1 MILELESYKRDTRLI
16 GKAVDILVLKRQVEE
31 TEALY
36 DRENDNF
43 TELFC
48 RMFNWS
54 ITDTDEQPQ
63 YVYDRDTK
71 QLYKPKY

>member
-1 MILELESYKRDTRLI
+1 MILELESYKRDTLLI
-16 GKAVDILVLKRQVEE
+16 GKTVDILELKRQLEE

-36 DRENDNF
+36 DRESDNF

-54 ITDTDEQPQ
+54 INDTDEQPQ

-71 QLYKPKY
+71 RLYKPKY